1 MYMLPGCALAARLL
15 PISLVFSRALV
26 MVLVVGVVGFY
37 LRFLWAIQREV
48 SRSHPARNRKRPLT
62 SLPSRTAKRWL
73 HFAVSQC
80 SLHDVSH
87 RKDSVDV
94 AMTDD

>member
-1 MYMLPGCALAARLL
+1 MDVLL
-15 PISLVFSRALV
+15 GSASAVMPLSLVFSRVLGMALV
-26 MVLVVGVVGFY
+26 VVVVGFY

-62 SLPSRTAKRWL
+62 RLSSWTAERWL
-73 HFAVSQC
+73 HLTVSQC

>member
-1 MYMLPGCALAARLL
+1 MDTLL
-15 PISLVFSRALV
+15 GSAFAVTLQISLVFSRALAV
-26 MVLVVGVVGFY
+26 VLVAGAVGFY

-62 SLPSRTAKRWL
+62 RLSSLTAKRWL
-73 HFAVSQC
+73 DLAVSQC

-87 RKDSVDV
+87 RKDIVDV

>member
-1 MYMLPGCALAARLL
+1 MAILLGSALALTLL
-15 PISLVFSRALV
+15 PISLVFSHALV
-26 MVLVVGVVGFY
+26 VALAVGVLGFY

-48 SRSHPARNRKRPLT
+48 SRSHPARNRKRPITRL
-62 SLPSRTAKRWL
+62 SSWTAKKLLRL
-73 HFAVSQC
+73 AVSQR

-87 RKDSVDV
+87 REDGVDV

>member
-1 MYMLPGCALAARLL
+1 MYMLLGRALPITLF

-26 MVLVVGVVGFY
+26 IVLVVGVVGFY

-48 SRSHPARNRKRPLT
+48 SRSHPARDRKRPLT
-62 SLPSRTAKRWL
+62 RLSSWTAKRWL
-73 HFAVSQC
+73 HLAVSQG

>member
-1 MYMLPGCALAARLL
+1 MNMLLGSALAATLL

-37 LRFLWAIQREV
+37 LRFLWALQREV
-48 SRSHPARNRKRPLT
+48 SQSHPARNRKRPLT
-62 SLPSRTAKRWL
+62 RLSSWTAKRWL
-73 HFAVSQC
+73 HLAVSQC

-87 RKDSVDV
+87 REDSVDV

>member
-1 MYMLPGCALAARLL
+1 MYMLLGRALAVTLG
-15 PISLVFSRALV
+15 ISLVFFRALV

-48 SRSHPARNRKRPLT
+48 SRSHPPRSRKRPLT
-62 SLPSRTAKRWL
+62 RLSSWTAKRWL
-73 HFAVSQC
+73 HLAVSQC

>member
-1 MYMLPGCALAARLL
+1 MNILLGSALAATLL

-48 SRSHPARNRKRPLT
+48 SRSHPARNKKRPLT
-62 SLPSRTAKRWL
+62 RLSSWTANRWL
-73 HFAVSQC
+73 HLAVSQC
-80 SLHDVSH
+80 TLHDVSH

>member
-1 MYMLPGCALAARLL
+1 MDMLLGSAFAVTL

-26 MVLVVGVVGFY
+26 VVLVVGVVGFY

-62 SLPSRTAKRWL
+62 RLSSWTAKRWL
-73 HFAVSQC
+73 HLAVSQC

>member
-1 MYMLPGCALAARLL
+1 MDMLLGGAFAVRL

-26 MVLVVGVVGFY
+26 VVLVVGVVGFY

-48 SRSHPARNRKRPLT
+48 SRNHPARDRKRPLPRL
-62 SLPSRTAKRWL
+62 SSWTAKRWL
-73 HFAVSQC
+73 HLAVSQC

-87 RKDSVDV
+87 RKDGVDV

>member
-1 MYMLPGCALAARLL
+1 MYMLPARALAVTLL
-15 PISLVFSRALV
+15 PISLVFCRALV

-48 SRSHPARNRKRPLT
+48 SRSHPACNRKRPLT
-62 SLPSRTAKRWL
+62 RLSSWTAKSWRDL
-73 HFAVSQC
+73 AVSQC

-87 RKDSVDV
+87 RKDGVDV